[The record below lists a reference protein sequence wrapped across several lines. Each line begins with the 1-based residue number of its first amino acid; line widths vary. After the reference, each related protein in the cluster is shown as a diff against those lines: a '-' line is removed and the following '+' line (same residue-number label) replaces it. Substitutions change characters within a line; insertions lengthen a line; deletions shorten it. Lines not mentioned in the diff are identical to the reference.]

1 MTEWQSV
8 NTFQALN
15 DNDVHI
21 WLFHLNTTPP
31 GIKRFYPLLSVDEK
45 ERSERFI
52 DFMHRKRFIASHGFL
67 RSVLSLY
74 LDIPADEL
82 NFGKG
87 DNGKPY
93 LVADNVEQN
102 IHFNLSHSQHLAMV
116 AVSKQYEVGIDVECM
131 ERNHEWQKLIKRFFT
146 EPEQN
151 AIFALPEDRQ
161 HQAFFEVW
169 TRKEAHMKVTGK
181 GLHLSPTQFTVSVPP
196 QAAALIED
204 RQLDDIRQ
212 WHMYDLVLP
221 PSARHYCATFS
232 VHGKIHGHKQFIFN

>member
-8 NTFQALN
+8 NTFQDLN

-31 GIKRFYPLLSVDEK
+31 GIKRFYPLLSIDEK

-74 LDIPADEL
+74 LDIPAEEL
-82 NFGKG
+82 EFTKG
-87 DNGKPY
+87 DNGKPF
-93 LVADNVEQN
+93 LIQDDTEHT

-116 AVSKQYEVGIDVECM
+116 AVCKHHEIGIDVECM
-131 ERNHEWQKLIKRFFT
+131 ERNHEWKKLILRFFT
-146 EPEQN
+146 PPEQD
-151 AIFALPEDRQ
+151 AIFSLPEDQQ
-161 HQAFFEVW
+161 HDAFFQVW

-181 GLHLSPTQFTVSVPP
+181 GLHLGPTQFTVSVPP
-196 QAAALIED
+196 QPAALIED
-204 RQLDDIRQ
+204 KHVENVNQ
-212 WHMYDLVLP
+212 WSMRSLELP
-221 PSARHYCATFS
+221 TSARHYCATFS
-232 VHGKIHGHKQFIFN
+232 VEGRIDSVKHFIFN